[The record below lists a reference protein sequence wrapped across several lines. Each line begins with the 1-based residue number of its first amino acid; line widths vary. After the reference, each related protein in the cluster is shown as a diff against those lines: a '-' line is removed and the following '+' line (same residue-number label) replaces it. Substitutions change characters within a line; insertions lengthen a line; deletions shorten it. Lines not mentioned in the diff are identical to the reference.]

1 MRQSTV
7 TRLQRIQ
14 RRRDRFGEVWDM
26 TDDQLLAFLR
36 QDIRDSGGIEIAATT
51 ARADRDEATALIIEA
66 SEGCKSG
73 AELMTRFETLLEEGR
88 FERAK
93 WC

>member
-1 MRQSTV
+1 MRRSTV
-7 TRLQRIQ
+7 TRLQRIE
-14 RRRDRFGEVWDM
+14 RCRNPFGEVWDM

-36 QDIRDSGGIEIAATT
+36 QEIRDSGGSEMAIAT
-51 ARADRDEATALIIEA
+51 ARADGDEATALIIAA
-66 SEGCKSG
+66 SGGCKSG
-73 AELMTRFETLLEEGR
+73 AELMTRVETLLEEGR